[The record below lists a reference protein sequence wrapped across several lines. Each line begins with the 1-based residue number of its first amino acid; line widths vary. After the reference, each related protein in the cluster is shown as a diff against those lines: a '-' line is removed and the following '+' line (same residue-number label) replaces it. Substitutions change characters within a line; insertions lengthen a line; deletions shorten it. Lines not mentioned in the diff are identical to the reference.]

1 MAKKQQEQTKAPAET
16 KEAKATKGGKNVD
29 TLTIPDLEKI
39 AHSRDDMGANVQ
51 SLRIQ
56 ILNFAQAYSQF
67 HGIRDGRKVTE
78 NEDKRVQARAL
89 EAATRAKESIRI
101 YLREIGKNC
110 DDLYTVIGE

>member
-1 MAKKQQEQTKAPAET
+1 MAKKQQGQPQAPA
-16 KEAKATKGGKNVD
+16 APKAEKGVKNVD
-29 TLTIPDLEKI
+29 ALTIAELEKI
-39 AHSRDDMGANVQ
+39 AHARDDMGANVQ

-110 DDLYTVIGE
+110 DDLYAVIGE